1 VAGDKILRNGPSV
14 GMAPITVRIP
24 QAAQMLGVGRT
35 TIYTLINSGEIEII
49 KIGSA
54 TVIVVDSLRAYVTR
68 RQLGQ

>member
-1 VAGDKILRNGPSV
+1 
-14 GMAPITVRIP
+14 MAPITVRIP